1 MAGLAVKCLKKLNN
15 PMVHTFHTL
24 FDEYLNYVSDI
35 LSRLFPNLIHNILV
49 NRYLKPVS
57 KQSLIEVVPTKKAYD
72 KRTRYKLGI
81 NGDVRIIP
89 TGINEDAKP

>member
-1 MAGLAVKCLKKLNN
+1 MLKKIKYFTA
-15 PMVHTFHTL
+15 HTFHTL

-35 LSRLFPNLIHNILV
+35 LTRLIPNLMHNILV

-57 KQSLIEVVPTKKAYD
+57 KQSLIAVVLTKKVYD

-81 NGDVRIIP
+81 NGDIRIVP

>member
-1 MAGLAVKCLKKLNN
+1 MA
-15 PMVHTFHTL
+15 HTFHTL

-35 LSRLFPNLIHNILV
+35 LTRLFPNLMHNILI

-57 KQSLIEVVPTKKAYD
+57 KQSLIDIVPTKKVYD

-81 NGDVRIIP
+81 NDDVRIAP
-89 TGINEDAKP
+89 TGINEDVKP